1 MSQLA
6 IYLFGPPRLE
16 LNETPVH
23 IPRRKAMA
31 TLAYLAV
38 TGQRHSRDTLAALF
52 WPENDQSSARAE
64 LHRTLSVI
72 NRTLG
77 IGWLVTDR
85 EIAGLSTQDDLP
97 EGRTLWLD
105 VDEFDEMSWTD
116 SK

>member
-52 WPENDQSSARAE
+52 WPERPEQ
-64 LHRTLSVI
+64 RTS
-72 NRTLG
+72 RTTPDSLRNQPHLG
-77 IGWLVTDR
+77 DRLVGDR
-85 EIAGLSTQDDLP
+85 S
-97 EGRTLWLD
+97 
-105 VDEFDEMSWTD
+105 
-116 SK
+116 